1 MIRIATDDQLD
12 GIAKLGPKFWSE
24 SNLPGGFKPDVFVEN
39 WKKII
44 ARDQGC
50 IIFNQDEKGGINGAI
65 GLLVYQDIND
75 GELVMQEAFWF
86 VSPESRGFGLR
97 LLKKAEEI
105 AKMINV
111 RRFVMTHLLNGYADQ
126 LSRLYPRMGFKALE
140 INYIKH
146 L

>member
-12 GIAKLGPKFWSE
+12 GIAQLGPKFWSE

-111 RRFVMTHLLNGYADQ
+111 KRFVMTHLLNGYADQ

>member
-1 MIRIATDDQLD
+1 MIRIATDNELH
-12 GIAKLGPKFWSE
+12 GIAQLGPKFWSE
-24 SNLPGGFKPDVFVEN
+24 SKLPGDFKPDVFVEN

-44 ARDQGC
+44 AKDQGC
-50 IIFNQDEKGGINGAI
+50 IIFNQDDKGGINGAI

>member
-1 MIRIATDDQLD
+1 MIRIATNEELY
-12 GIAKLGPKFWSE
+12 GIAQLGPKFWSE
-24 SNLPGGFKPDVFVEN
+24 SNLPGDFKPDVFVEN

-50 IIFNQDEKGGINGAI
+50 ILFNQDDKGEINGAI

-86 VSPESRGFGLR
+86 VSPESRGFGIR

-111 RRFVMTHLLNGYADQ
+111 KRFVMTHLLNNYADQ

>member
-1 MIRIATDDQLD
+1 MIRIATNEELD
-12 GIAKLGPKFWSE
+12 VIAQLGPKFWSE
-24 SNLPGGFKPDVFVEN
+24 SNLPGGFKPDVFVDN

-50 IIFNQDEKGGINGAI
+50 IIFNQDDGGGINGAI

-86 VSPESRGFGLR
+86 VSPESRGFGIR

-111 RRFVMTHLLNGYADQ
+111 KRFVMTHLLNNYADQ
-126 LSRLYPRMGFKALE
+126 LARLYPRLGFKALE

>member
-1 MIRIATDDQLD
+1 MIRIATNEELD
-12 GIAKLGPKFWSE
+12 GIAQLGPKFWSE
-24 SNLPGGFKPDVFVEN
+24 SNLPGGFKPDVFVDN

-50 IIFNQDEKGGINGAI
+50 IIFNQDDGGGINGAI

-86 VSPESRGFGLR
+86 VSPESRGFGIR

-111 RRFVMTHLLNGYADQ
+111 KRFVMTHLLNNYADQ
-126 LSRLYPRMGFKALE
+126 LARLYPRLGFKALE

>member
-12 GIAKLGPKFWSE
+12 GIAQLGPKFWSE

-50 IIFNQDEKGGINGAI
+50 IIFNQDDKGGINGAI

-86 VSPESRGFGLR
+86 VSPESRGFGIR

-111 RRFVMTHLLNGYADQ
+111 KRFVMTHLLNNYADQ

>member
-1 MIRIATDDQLD
+1 MIRIATDNELH
-12 GIAKLGPKFWSE
+12 GIAQLGPKFWSE
-24 SNLPGGFKPDVFVEN
+24 SKLPGDFKPEVFVEN

-44 ARDQGC
+44 AKDQGC

>member
-12 GIAKLGPKFWSE
+12 GIAQLGPKFWSE
-24 SNLPGGFKPDVFVEN
+24 SNLPGDFKPEVFVEN

-44 ARDQGC
+44 AKDQGC

-111 RRFVMTHLLNGYADQ
+111 KRFIMMHLHNMYADKLAKVYQ
-126 LSRLYPRMGFKALE
+126 HMGFRPME
-140 INYIKH
+140 TNYIKEF
-146 L
+146 

>member
-12 GIAKLGPKFWSE
+12 GIAQLGPKFWSE

-111 RRFVMTHLLNGYADQ
+111 KRFVMTHLLNGYADK